1 MRDTAAIA
9 KRMRRL
15 TILLD
20 RYNYEYYVLDQPSV
34 PDSRYDARFAR
45 LVALEKAYPR
55 LVLPQSPTQRVGG
68 QARSDLPKV
77 THARPMLSIHTETDV
92 TAAGAQAFD
101 ERIRKQLG
109 KRAVSYQC
117 ELKFD
122 GLACTLRYEKGHFV
136 SAATRGDGMVGEDVT
151 ANVRTIRSI
160 PMILDGVVPRVLE
173 VRGEIIMH
181 KADFEKLNAR
191 QRANEQKVFVN
202 PRNAAAGSLRQLDP
216 AVTASR
222 PLHFYAYGVGE
233 VSDEYFAQSQAR
245 LLDRLAALH
254 FQVAAM
260 RRVVTG
266 GEALA
271 QFHEEVARIR
281 YRLPFEID
289 GVVYKVNAFA
299 EQESLGYI
307 AREPRWACA
316 HKYPPEEALTVI
328 RAIDVQV
335 GRTGKLTPVAR
346 MKPVFVGG
354 VTITNATLHNEDRVR
369 DLGLWVGDTV
379 VVRRAGDVIP
389 EVVRV
394 LAEKRPAHAH
404 PFVMPSVCPI
414 CQSALFRDE
423 REKDTRCTGGLV
435 CPAQLKGALV
445 HFASRRAMG
454 ITGLG
459 EKVVRLLVDE
469 KLIEHVDD
477 IYRLRLED
485 LTARMKEV
493 PEGTK
498 PKKRMGPKAAQN
510 LLDAIAES
518 KKVSLARLIY
528 ALGCR
533 HVGEST
539 GLALAQHFGSMTAL
553 QNATKEDL
561 LVVDDVGETTAES
574 LLAFFAEPHNQAV
587 LAHLKERGLTWTV
600 TKRAQQASHGS
611 QIAGLTFVLTGTL
624 PTLTRDQAKDML
636 IAAGAKV
643 SGSVSKK
650 TDYVVAGS
658 EAGSKLEKAQ
668 ALGVKIIDE
677 RGLRTLLAQ
686 KTASERA
693 DRLFEEKKSREVFE
707 PSPQTKTAP
716 TRHLLASEQQ
726 LSLFSLETRDG
737 DTKKNP

>member
-1 MRDTAAIA
+1 MTDKLAIQ

-20 RYNYEYYVLDQPSV
+20 RYNYEYYVLDNPSV
-34 PDSRYDARFAR
+34 PDSRYDARFQR
-45 LVALEKAYPR
+45 LEALEKEYPR
-55 LVLPQSPTQRVGG
+55 LVLPESPTQRVGG
-68 QARSDLPKV
+68 QARSDLQKV
-77 THARPMLSIHTETDV
+77 THALPMLSIHTETDV
-92 TAAGAQAFD
+92 SAAGALAFD
-101 ERIRKQLG
+101 ERMRKQLEV
-109 KRAVSYQC
+109 RSVEYQC

-122 GLACTLRYEKGHFV
+122 GLACTLRYEKGRFV
-136 SAATRGDGMVGEDVT
+136 SAATRGDGTVGEDVT
-151 ANVRTIRSI
+151 ANVRTIRSV
-160 PMILDGVVPRVLE
+160 PMFLDARVPRVLE

-181 KADFEKLNAR
+181 KRDFEKLNER
-191 QRANEQKVFVN
+191 QRAQEQKLFVN

-216 AVTASR
+216 AITASR

-233 VSDEYFAQSQAR
+233 VSCDDFASSQSR
-245 LLDRLAALH
+245 LLDQLEKLH
-254 FQVAAM
+254 FQVASW
-260 RRVVTG
+260 RRVVVG
-266 GEALA
+266 GQALA
-271 QFHEEVARIR
+271 TFHEEVARIR
-281 YRLPFEID
+281 YQLPFEID
-289 GVVYKVNAFA
+289 GVVYKVNSFA
-299 EQESLGYI
+299 QQEALGFI

-354 VTITNATLHNEDRVR
+354 VTITNATLHNEDRIR
-369 DLGLWVGDTV
+369 DLGLCIGDTV

-394 LAEKRPAHAH
+394 LPEKRPSDAR

-423 REKDTRCTGGLV
+423 REKDTRCTGGLF
-435 CPAQLKGALV
+435 CSAQLKGALV

-469 KLIEHVDD
+469 GLVRHVDD
-477 IYRLRLED
+477 IYRLQLEE
-485 LTARMKEV
+485 LTSPMISRGEN
-493 PEGTK
+493 EK

-510 LLDAIAES
+510 LLDAIAQS
-518 KKVSLARLIY
+518 KRVPLARLIY

-539 GLALAQHFGSMTAL
+539 GLALAQHFGSMQAL
-553 QNATKEDL
+553 QRASKEEL
-561 LVVDDVGETTAES
+561 LAVDDVGETTADS
-574 LLAFFAEPHNQAV
+574 LLAFFAEPHNQVV
-587 LAHLKERGLTWTV
+587 LAHLRDRGLMWSMPTQEMKTQEV
-600 TKRAQQASHGS
+600 SHV
-611 QIAGLTFVLTGTL
+611 AGLTFVLTGTL

-636 IAAGAKV
+636 IAVGAKV

-668 ALGVKIIDE
+668 ALGIKIIDE
-677 RGLRTLLAQ
+677 RGLKKILAQ
-686 KTASERA
+686 KTLAEKEDSGSEVSIRTPVRQE
-693 DRLFEEKKSREVFE
+693 DRTQSIARN
-707 PSPQTKTAP
+707 A
-716 TRHLLASEQQ
+716 Q
-726 LSLFSLETRDG
+726 LSLFRLTD
-737 DTKKNP
+737 